1 MCSGHNDPENASS
14 HRRCSAKKDVL
25 KNFAKST
32 GKHSLQKRDSETGIF
47 L

>member
-1 MCSGHNDPENASS
+1 MCNGHNDLENASS
-14 HRRCSAKKDVL
+14 HRRCYAKNDVR